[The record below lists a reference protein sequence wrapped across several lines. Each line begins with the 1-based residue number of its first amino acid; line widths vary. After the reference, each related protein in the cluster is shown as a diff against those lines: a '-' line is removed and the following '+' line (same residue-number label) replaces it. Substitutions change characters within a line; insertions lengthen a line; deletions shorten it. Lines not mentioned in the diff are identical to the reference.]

1 MKGFFTKN
9 GILLLSAVTI
19 VAVVMCVVAALTSGT
34 GFLHNAAGIL
44 VSPFRSLDATVSGWV
59 QDVGGHFRSVEDLR
73 RENAALRKE
82 NAELQE
88 QNRRAQ
94 NDSEE
99 NQRLRNVLELRQQR
113 QDFQLESARVTE
125 QSMSNW
131 ASALTLSK
139 GTSSGVAIGNCVID
153 EYGYLVGVITD
164 AGLNWST
171 VTTVID
177 PESQLGAAVFRT
189 REPAVV
195 SGDLRLMSQGKLK
208 LDYVQG
214 DLINGDLI
222 VTSGLGGY
230 FPPDLVIGTVEDVL
244 ANESGMGK
252 YAVLTAKTD
261 PNSLSQV
268 FIITGFDVVE

>member
-1 MKGFFTKN
+1 M
-9 GILLLSAVTI
+9 
-19 VAVVMCVVAALTSGT
+19 
-34 GFLHNAAGIL
+34 
-44 VSPFRSLDATVSGWV
+44 
-59 QDVGGHFRSVEDLR
+59 
-73 RENAALRKE
+73 
-82 NAELQE
+82 
-88 QNRRAQ
+88 
-94 NDSEE
+94 
-99 NQRLRNVLELRQQR
+99 ELRQQR